1 MAEKYLAVEEVA
13 ALLNITNAEVIS
25 ATTSGQLRGYK
36 DGSAWKFRS
45 EDVEKY
51 MKEQRAAA
59 SSANSDD
66 EFGYESYDLDSD
78 IGGSSDIN
86 ATLDGDVQPLED
98 SSLELSDYDGDD
110 GDLVLGEDDG
120 VGSSTGSGL
129 TLGEGSG
136 ISLMSA
142 TDSGIALDDDTS
154 GEVLELGEDDM
165 LQFGSGLSGSLSG
178 SLASSLSGTG
188 EENFKLTTDDEFGDD
203 EDSGSQV
210 IVLDE
215 NQDGAAAGDGMFD
228 DAMGGMGDT
237 DGGESFAPMMD
248 PALQAALLEQ
258 TLPEKPY
265 TILNIISLVGCFLFL
280 TFTLMFTLDLVR
292 NMWSWNQP
300 TTLNSA
306 MMDWVVET
314 FLQK

>member
-51 MKEQRAAA
+51 LKEQRALADAA
-59 SSANSDD
+59 GDGD

-86 ATLDGDVQPLED
+86 ATLDGDIQPLED

-110 GDLVLGEDDG
+110 GDLVLGEADG

-136 ISLMSA
+136 ISLMSV

-188 EENFKLTTDDEFGDD
+188 EENFKLTADDEFGDD

-210 IVLDE
+210 IALDE
-215 NQDGAAAGDGMFD
+215 NSDGSTADDGMFG
-228 DAMGGMGDT
+228 DAMGDAEGS
-237 DGGESFAPMMD
+237 ESFVPMMD

-265 TILNIISLVGCFLFL
+265 SILNIVSLVGCFLFL